1 MACLFFC
8 ACFSLI
14 SGHVR
19 LNIFFTTGGTRAGLT
34 QSRKLRPIPV
44 LCGQRARGNINTVL
58 NSSPRPRCL
67 TSIQRV
73 SDTASLPLSVPCA
86 ITNRCFTSAPTLY
99 VLNTTS
105 LAKPH
110 AIQQLH
116 TDIIAAGAQVVVIG
130 ETWFKKKH
138 DENITS
144 VQGFVC
150 YQRDRVGRVGGG
162 VAIYVTDSVDSNI
175 YNPLGDYNTFEILW
189 VKCKINSVD
198 CFIAGLYHPPKPL
211 YPVPDLFNFLSCTI
225 DSIVDNYTN
234 SCIVI
239 AGDCN
244 TLSDSSFFDLG
255 LLLSVKVP
263 THKGHFLDKIFV
275 NQPLYQNVKAVRSS
289 IKTEHAALIAKSDCS
304 TIVDVNKT
312 RTAVTFRKPTPAK
325 SASFLSGAQPIDWAP
340 VLNST
345 DVQAATDSFYVLAN
359 QLLDTFFPLNH
370 VTLSS
375 RDPPYITPTI
385 KHLLRLKID

>member
-1 MACLFFC
+1 M
-8 ACFSLI
+8 
-14 SGHVR
+14 
-19 LNIFFTTGGTRAGLT
+19 
-34 QSRKLRPIPV
+34 
-44 LCGQRARGNINTVL
+44 
-58 NSSPRPRCL
+58 
-67 TSIQRV
+67 
-73 SDTASLPLSVPCA
+73 
-86 ITNRCFTSAPTLY
+86 
-99 VLNTTS
+99 
-105 LAKPH
+105 
-110 AIQQLH
+110 
-116 TDIIAAGAQVVVIG
+116 
-130 ETWFKKKH
+130 
-138 DENITS
+138 
-144 VQGFVC
+144 C
-150 YQRDRVGRVGGG
+150 YRRDRVGRVGGG
-162 VAIYVTDSVDSNI
+162 VAIYVTDSVDSNN

-234 SCIVI
+234 SCIII

-289 IKTEHAALIAKSDCS
+289 IKTEHAALIAKSDAS

-325 SASFLSGAQPIDWAP
+325 SAYFLSGAQSFDWAP
-340 VLNST
+340 VLNSS

-385 KHLLRLKID
+385 KHLLRLKNRLTRQGQVEKANALAVRIGSEIILYNSGRLKREVKDFNSKDLWSAVRDITGKNRTTATFTCVDAASFNAHY